1 MATPKG
7 LAARAVLELSDGRK
21 IYIEVR
27 DGSMFVKFY
36 TVYIVRGRGRRRAVG
51 HESFHDRNFAASI
64 EEAAKKLEQHFN
76 TYGKAKV
83 NKTTTKVYRKRLYAK
98 RFKMRPDELGLARIH
113 NSLGDTIR
121 KRQQS
126 PVIRQ
131 SFSPGKQKPLS
142 PEGGF

>member
-7 LAARAVLELSDGRK
+7 LAARAVLQLSDGRK
-21 IYIEVR
+21 IHIEIR

-36 TVYIVRGRGRRRAVG
+36 AVYTVRGIGRRRTVER
-51 HESFHDRNFAASI
+51 ESFHDRKFAGSI

-76 TYGKAKV
+76 TYGKAKF
-83 NKTTTKVYRKRLYAK
+83 NQTTTKIYRKRLYAK

-113 NSLGDTIR
+113 NALGDYMR

-126 PVIRQ
+126 PAI
-131 SFSPGKQKPLS
+131 FSRKTEAALA
-142 PEGGF
+142 

>member
-21 IYIEVR
+21 IHIEIR

-36 TVYIVRGRGRRRAVG
+36 AVYTVRGRGRRRTVER
-51 HESFHDRNFAASI
+51 ESFRDQNFAASI
-64 EEAAKKLEQHFN
+64 DGAARKLEQHFN

-83 NKTTTKVYRKRLYAK
+83 NKTTTRIYRNRLYAK
-98 RFKMRPDELGLARIH
+98 RLKMRPDELGLARIH
-113 NSLGDTIR
+113 NSPGDSMR

-126 PVIRQ
+126 QDIFTRKTEAALV
-131 SFSPGKQKPLS
+131 
-142 PEGGF
+142 